1 MHARGIPKGFW
12 DRVFC
17 YYLELRSHLA
27 LGHHLQEGECG
38 TTIVTGETADI
49 SHLVDFSIFDWCW
62 ALSPRQSTQD
72 AKQLCRWL
80 GPSFTV
86 GGALC
91 FAVTTASAQVLH
103 RSSVIPLKIEERNSD
118 DIKRLKNDFMDC
130 LKDNLRK
137 KAEGISLRPEDILDL
152 EKKFGI
158 EPKPLEAEEIPY
170 FDPYEDHTFDQ
181 PEHSGRDEF
190 DDVFEEP
197 PVSEEEDPEAFDQ
210 YISSRVL
217 LNREGTEAAF
227 GRVLGRKRGR
237 DNKFIGNYHPNPM
250 LDTSVYEVEFADG
263 NVESY
268 FANQIAEAMISCP

>member
-1 MHARGIPKGFW
+1 LEAEREIHTSLSKLFRQFGFPKALIPDHAKSLTQGDFRKTANKVQVPIFPLEPYQPNQNLAEDTIREATRMYRRFMHARGIPKGFW

-197 PVSEEEDPEAFDQ
+197 PQ
-210 YISSRVL
+210 
-217 LNREGTEAAF
+217 
-227 GRVLGRKRGR
+227 
-237 DNKFIGNYHPNPM
+237 
-250 LDTSVYEVEFADG
+250 
-263 NVESY
+263 
-268 FANQIAEAMISCP
+268 